1 LEEIINTVSEPVWW
15 FSVVVMGI
23 VINLSSAY
31 IKEPFDR
38 VMSNV
43 SSWWKSK
50 SDKAALKKE
59 EYRTRLASDK
69 EFMLLESMA
78 ELRQRHR
85 SIYSLVWALLVVICV
100 DYLEIDGWFA
110 VFFWAVSAF
119 MVFFSYLT
127 FTHAALKN
135 GEIENIRNN

>member
-1 LEEIINTVSEPVWW
+1 
-15 FSVVVMGI
+15 
-23 VINLSSAY
+23 
-31 IKEPFDR
+31 
-38 VMSNV
+38 
-43 SSWWKSK
+43 
-50 SDKAALKKE
+50 
-59 EYRTRLASDK
+59 
-69 EFMLLESMA
+69 MA

-85 SIYSLVWALLVVICV
+85 SIYSLVWALFMIICA

-110 VFFWAVSAF
+110 VFFWPVPAF

>member
-1 LEEIINTVSEPVWW
+1 MEEIINTVSEPVWW

-85 SIYSLVWALLVVICV
+85 SIYSLVW
-100 DYLEIDGWFA
+100 Y
-110 VFFWAVSAF
+110 
-119 MVFFSYLT
+119 
-127 FTHAALKN
+127 
-135 GEIENIRNN
+135 